1 MMPRWIAILIACTL
15 LSLIP
20 EGAAGKE
27 GEGVWRIVYLSGSI
41 VDIVSADS
49 LCVDTLFANQEEA
62 LVSIPLD
69 SIGKLM
75 RLPSPGL
82 SNRSW
87 LIGLGGAALG
97 TTIFLVS
104 DAGKKGNSGTEDPI
118 WGEAIYGLKLG
129 GAMLL
134 GAAAGLGIGSLVD
147 QSDAS
152 EDVFDF
158 SGNSRMEKH
167 RRIRE
172 LLIHEGENQGNA
184 SNSFWRYGDG
194 G

>member
-1 MMPRWIAILIACTL
+1 MMPRWIEVLIACTL
-15 LSLIP
+15 LSLMP
-20 EGAAGKE
+20 ECVAGKDSEGA
-27 GEGVWRIVYLSGSI
+27 WRIVYLSGST
-41 VDIVSADS
+41 VDIASADS

-62 LVSIPLD
+62 LVSIPID

-82 SNRSW
+82 SDRSW

-97 TTIFLVS
+97 ATIFLVS

-134 GAAAGLGIGSLVD
+134 GAAAGLGVGSLVD
-147 QSDAS
+147 QSNAS
-152 EDVFDF
+152 EDVFDL
-158 SGNSRMEKH
+158 SGKSRVEKH

-172 LLIHEGENQGNA
+172 LLIHEGG
-184 SNSFWRYGDG
+184 S
-194 G
+194 